1 MLKLSGNQLI
11 ERGYR
16 RFESEPSVLC
26 FYQKRICNPED
37 VTLYFLNIYL
47 YGSGLQPEVQFYLPG
62 RIPFNVTAWTF
73 ETLEEVE
80 EFFQRVYERLECI
93 PYDQT

>member
-1 MLKLSGNQLI
+1 MLSLSGNQLI
-11 ERGYR
+11 EQGYQ

-26 FYQKRICNPED
+26 FYQKRICNPEG
-37 VTLYFLNIYL
+37 VTLYFLNIFQYSA
-47 YGSGLQPEVQFYLPG
+47 GWQPEVQFYLPG

-80 EFFQRVYERLECI
+80 QFFQRVYGRLECE
-93 PYDQT
+93 PYEE